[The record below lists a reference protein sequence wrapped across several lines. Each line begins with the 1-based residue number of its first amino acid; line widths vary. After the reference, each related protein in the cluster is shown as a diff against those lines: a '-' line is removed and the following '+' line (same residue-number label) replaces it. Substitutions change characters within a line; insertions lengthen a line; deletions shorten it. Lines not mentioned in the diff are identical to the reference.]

1 MGSELVWPV
10 YLGVISLTVALLSV
24 GVMWVRGVHLVWSSI
39 GLAASGLGAWAAFVM
54 LWRVPK
60 SVGQSGSACLGRGCP
75 ARSTVLGGHC

>member
-54 LWRVPK
+54 LWDRWRILCE
-60 SVGQSGSACLGRGCP
+60 A
-75 ARSTVLGGHC
+75 VLKTEL

>member
-39 GLAASGLGAWAAFVM
+39 GLAASALARGRPSSCCGIAGGFFV
-54 LWRVPK
+54 R
-60 SVGQSGSACLGRGCP
+60 RY
-75 ARSTVLGGHC
+75 